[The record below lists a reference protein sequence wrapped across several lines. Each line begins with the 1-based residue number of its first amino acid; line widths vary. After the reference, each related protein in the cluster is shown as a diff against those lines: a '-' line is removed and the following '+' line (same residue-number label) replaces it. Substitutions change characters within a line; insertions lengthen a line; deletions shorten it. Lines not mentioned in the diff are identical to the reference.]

1 MSLENIDKKQLFR
14 EIAELMQPLYF
25 PVPYDED
32 NIRTLAQHEYEQF
45 SKVLSVRYGFDID

>member
-25 PVPYDED
+25 PVHYDED
-32 NIRTLAQHEYEQF
+32 YIQKLAQHEYELF
-45 SKVLSVRYGFDID
+45 